1 MQAFAWE
8 GAAQQL
14 GPPSSQ
20 QAQRRL
26 ALTMLL
32 PVMDVLERRRIAGT
46 LLYGKCAPHEEQWLR
61 RWIDPMCEG
70 DVDPSDDVT
79 KDDWAPFI
87 GYEAYLK
94 AAQLA
99 LLWLRFDFK
108 VLPATA
114 EQRPKAFSFVL
125 SALDLMCAPRPFECA
140 SCYSETRF
148 LVVLRN
154 ALSRAAM
161 GDHFDALLDAHDRL
175 QASGSI
181 TRHGMELDSPQL
193 DAKHKASLATA
204 QADVMTRG
212 LQSCAHC
219 SATESHVAQFKRCS
233 ACKAVV
239 FCGKDCQL
247 ANWPAHKAACKAA
260 RKAAAAGDNADA

>member
-193 DAKHKASLATA
+193 DAKHKASLANETEVLRALQRYGVACGAVQALQRLQGRRVLRQRLPARKLACA
-204 QADVMTRG
+204 QGG
-212 LQSCAHC
+212 LQGG
-219 SATESHVAQFKRCS
+219 AQGGGGR
-233 ACKAVV
+233 
-239 FCGKDCQL
+239 
-247 ANWPAHKAACKAA
+247 
-260 RKAAAAGDNADA
+260 R